1 MRLGNIARYL
11 VAVLLIGASTAPLGR
26 ASDDGKLVY
35 VPRSTKKV
43 CQLTGDFDRQRDAPT
58 LSRTIERAGVS
69 GTDLGSSFELGDRLF
84 FLFGDTFGRP
94 GNLDAI
100 AWTASTDPA
109 KIDLRFVMAEDGKW
123 QPPKVSGIG
132 QGGFEVPTHG
142 VAIGEKMYVVFTTD
156 HVPGKVTMGRS
167 VLAVSADQGKTF
179 SRLYDLSTD
188 KFINLALWKSGEW
201 LYLFGSGKY
210 RASSVCLARMPLQH
224 IERKEHLQYCTGTGN
239 DGQPVWSA
247 KEDEAAGLFEHNVV
261 GELSVAF
268 LKPVDR
274 YVMLYNSTN
283 PRGIVMRSARK
294 PWGPWSDLTIVFQP
308 WLDQG
313 YGHFMHRPSLF
324 WSTGDSLHDPDR
336 SDVWG
341 GEYGPF
347 IMARYTT
354 PTPDGCRIFYTMSV
368 WNPYQVVVMQSDLRR
383 GLSTA
388 PSSEGT
394 SGKPDR

>member
-1 MRLGNIARYL
+1 M
-11 VAVLLIGASTAPLGR
+11 
-26 ASDDGKLVY
+26 
-35 VPRSTKKV
+35 
-43 CQLTGDFDRQRDAPT
+43 TGDFDRQRNIPT
-58 LSRTIERAGVS
+58 LSRTNERAGVL

-94 GNLDAI
+94 GNLDAV
-100 AWTASTDPA
+100 AWTTSTDPT

-123 QPPKVSGIG
+123 QPAKVPGIG

-156 HVPGKVTMGRS
+156 HLPGKVTMGRS
-167 VLAVSADQGKTF
+167 VLAVSADEGKTF

-188 KFINLALWKSGEW
+188 KFINLDLWKSGDW

-210 RASSVCLARMPLQH
+210 RASNVCLARVPLQH
-224 IERKEHLQYCTGTGN
+224 IEQKEHLQYCTAVGNDQIGN

-247 KEDEAAGLFEHNVV
+247 KEDEAAPLFKHNVV

-268 LKPVDR
+268 LQPVDR
-274 YVMLYNSTN
+274 YVMLYNSTK

-308 WLDQG
+308 WRDQG
-313 YGHFMHRPSLF
+313 YGHFMHRPSMF
-324 WSTGDSLHDPDR
+324 WIDGDTVHDPGLADA
-336 SDVWG
+336 WG

-354 PTPDGCRIFYTMSV
+354 PTPEGCRIFYTLST
-368 WNPYQVVVMQSDLRR
+368 WNPYQVVVMQSDLKW
-383 GLSTA
+383 A
-388 PSSEGT
+388 SSQ
-394 SGKPDR
+394 P